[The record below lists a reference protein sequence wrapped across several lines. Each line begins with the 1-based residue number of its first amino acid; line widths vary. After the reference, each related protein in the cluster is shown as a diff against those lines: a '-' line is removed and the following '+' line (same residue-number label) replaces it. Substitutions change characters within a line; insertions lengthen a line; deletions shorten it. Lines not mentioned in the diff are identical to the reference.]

1 MTIKINDGSKLNN
14 LSGKLRTI
22 NIYSDGNDSINFWLT
37 DNHGN
42 ESLTYL
48 TTREAIELKTALTM
62 AINDATI

>member
-22 NIYSDGNDSINFWLT
+22 NIYSDDGATINFWLT
-37 DNHGN
+37 DTHGN

-48 TTREAIELKTALTM
+48 TTREAIELRTALMM
-62 AINDATI
+62 AINDAT